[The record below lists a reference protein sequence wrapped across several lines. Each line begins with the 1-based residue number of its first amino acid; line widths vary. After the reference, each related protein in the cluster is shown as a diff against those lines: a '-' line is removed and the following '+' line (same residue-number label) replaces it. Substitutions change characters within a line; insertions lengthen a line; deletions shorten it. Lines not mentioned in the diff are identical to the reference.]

1 MAADKEKV
9 LDSAQ
14 KYADKNQFEKAIK
27 EIQKISDSCGN
38 DCRVLLRLA
47 TYYEKAQH
55 YPESIDTLKRV
66 ASIYRTQG
74 AYQKALA
81 VLKQAQKQDPG
92 NIDLTLE
99 AAELYGSL
107 SLPHEAIAQLSACL
121 SQCEG
126 QPESEL
132 YGRVLQM
139 MVRLDSENVQTR
151 MKYAQYLINIQ
162 HDQEGAV
169 RQYSLALAQLYSKEK
184 FVDYVQTA
192 REYLKLASE
201 DADVIKRLAEI
212 YMKMNRFNDAVV
224 IMSDL
229 HADKRTQEIHEMLV
243 KCFQQLRRPRDA
255 VYELKLLARQLEA
268 SNARQD
274 VIEDVWMRAHK
285 IDPRDPEVLKAL
297 EGDLPEI
304 SSTALNVVSDS
315 ILQPVGVLEQAAQPP
330 SVPRPAAPS
339 QQNRAVQLS
348 NEFSR
353 ALECYRSGD
362 FQNAAL
368 ICQRIIQEDEHHLPS
383 LRLLGELYE
392 GVQDWY
398 SLAQVERKIAKA
410 VYQSD
415 LEDAIRHVLR
425 AEQCTPRAWEN
436 YNLLCVFGVDPSRY
450 GLVAPDGSTGMAQGQ
465 AGYAS
470 QPPAQPVQSYPQ
482 QPASQPVQ
490 SYPQNVASVP
500 QVPASAAPV
509 AQVRRIPSVNIPAA
523 QVPMPP
529 VAPVRRTPSV
539 NIPAAQVPTPPVAP
553 VRRIPSVNI
562 PAAQVPTVPPVPR
575 PAPPV
580 PPTASAPRPS
590 APPIPPRPS
599 VPPVPSAPPIP
610 KANPVS
616 ASVPPSVPPVRPVS
630 TGMPPRPGQAN
641 ANIGNAIR
649 PNVAGRATSASRIPP
664 ATYTGRS
671 MASVPAVPQSPAS
684 ATGVA
689 SKAVIPQL
697 GTQSVPT
704 IGDASRPVITRRRPT
719 AEIPAPMANIP
730 SEVISDLRKLEQSAE
745 TTESSQ
751 AQSVT
756 TAASFMANATMGN
769 ATAPSDPNE
778 ESGDFFDENSNEKT
792 IAMTLD
798 NVFAGL
804 FNEPSIDTNVKALTE
819 IPPAAM
825 ERVQGVLQE
834 VDFYA
839 SINLRADAS
848 RLLNS
853 LVSEFGDV
861 GVIHDKKVQYG
872 L

>member
-1 MAADKEKV
+1 MAVDKEKV

-55 YPESIDTLKRV
+55 YPESIDTLKHV
-66 ASIYRTQG
+66 ATIYRTQG

-81 VLKQAQKQDPG
+81 VLKQAQKLDPG
-92 NIDLTLE
+92 NIELTLE

-107 SLPHEAIAQLSACL
+107 SLPHEAISQLSACL

-151 MKYAQYLINIQ
+151 MKYAQYLINVQ

-229 HADKRTQEIHEMLV
+229 HADKRTQEIHELLV

-315 ILQPVGVLEQAAQPP
+315 ILQPVGVLEQAAQPTPSQPP

-410 VYQSD
+410 VYQVD

-450 GLVAPDGSTGMAQGQ
+450 GLVAPDGSTGMVQGQ

-470 QPPAQPVQSYPQ
+470 QPPAQAAQSYPQQRVSQAVQSYPQ
-482 QPASQPVQ
+482 SSAPAPQIPV
-490 SYPQNVASVP
+490 
-500 QVPASAAPV
+500 SAA
-509 AQVRRIPSVNIPAA
+509 
-523 QVPMPP
+523 
-529 VAPVRRTPSV
+529 
-539 NIPAAQVPTPPVAP
+539 PVAP

-562 PAAQVPTVPPVPR
+562 PAAQVPTAPPVPR
-575 PAPPV
+575 SAPPV
-580 PPTASAPRPS
+580 PPSANMSRPS

-610 KANPVS
+610 KTNPVNVS
-616 ASVPPSVPPVRPVS
+616 APPAVPPVRSAS
-630 TGMPPRPGQAN
+630 TGLPPHPVQAN
-641 ANIGNAIR
+641 ASVGSAIR
-649 PNVAGRATSASRIPP
+649 PNVAGRSTSASRIPP

-671 MASVPAVPQSPAS
+671 MGSVPAVPQSPAS
-684 ATGVA
+684 ATGVT

-719 AEIPAPMANIP
+719 AEIPAPVANIP

-745 TTESSQ
+745 TVESTQS
-751 AQSVT
+751 QSVT
-756 TAASFMANATMGN
+756 TAASYMANATMGN

-778 ESGDFFDENSNEKT
+778 ESSGFFDENSNEKT
-792 IAMTLD
+792 IAMALD
-798 NVFAGL
+798 DVFAGL
-804 FNEPSIDTNVKALTE
+804 FNEPSVDTNVKSLTE

-853 LVSEFGDV
+853 LISEFGDV
-861 GVIHDKKVQYG
+861 GIIHDKKVQYG

>member
-55 YPESIDTLKRV
+55 YPESIDTLKHV
-66 ASIYRTQG
+66 ATIYRTQG

-81 VLKQAQKQDPG
+81 VLKQAQKLDPG
-92 NIDLTLE
+92 NIELTLE

-107 SLPHEAIAQLSACL
+107 SLPYEAISQLSACL

-151 MKYAQYLINIQ
+151 MKYAQYLINVQ

-229 HADKRTQEIHEMLV
+229 HADKRTQEIHELLV

-304 SSTALNVVSDS
+304 SSAALNVVSDS
-315 ILQPVGVLEQAAQPP
+315 ILQPVGVLEQAAQPTPSQPP

-410 VYQSD
+410 VYQVD

-450 GLVAPDGSTGMAQGQ
+450 GLVAPDGSTGMVQGQ

-470 QPPAQPVQSYPQ
+470 QPPAQAAQSYPQQRVSQAVQSYPQ
-482 QPASQPVQ
+482 SSAPAPQIPV
-490 SYPQNVASVP
+490 
-500 QVPASAAPV
+500 SAAPV
-509 AQVRRIPSVNIPAA
+509 APVRRIPSVNIPAA
-523 QVPMPP
+523 QVPT
-529 VAPVRRTPSV
+529 APS
-539 NIPAAQVPTPPVAP
+539 PVAP

-575 PAPPV
+575 SAPPV
-580 PPTASAPRPS
+580 PPSANMPRPS

-610 KANPVS
+610 KTSPVNVS
-616 ASVPPSVPPVRPVS
+616 APPAVPPVRSAS
-630 TGMPPRPGQAN
+630 TGLPPHPVQAN
-641 ANIGNAIR
+641 ASVGSAIR
-649 PNVAGRATSASRIPP
+649 PNVAGRSTSASRIPP

-684 ATGVA
+684 ATGVT

-719 AEIPAPMANIP
+719 AEIPAPVANIP

-745 TTESSQ
+745 TVESTQS
-751 AQSVT
+751 QSVT
-756 TAASFMANATMGN
+756 TAASYMANATMGN

-778 ESGDFFDENSNEKT
+778 ESGGFFDENSNEKT
-792 IAMTLD
+792 IAMALD
-798 NVFAGL
+798 DVFAGL
-804 FNEPSIDTNVKALTE
+804 FNEPSVDTNVKSLTE

-853 LVSEFGDV
+853 LISEFGDV
-861 GVIHDKKVQYG
+861 GIIHDKKVQYG

>member
-1 MAADKEKV
+1 MAVDKEKV

-55 YPESIDTLKRV
+55 YPESIDTLKHV
-66 ASIYRTQG
+66 ATIYRTQG

-81 VLKQAQKQDPG
+81 VLKQAQKLDPG
-92 NIDLTLE
+92 NIELTLE

-107 SLPHEAIAQLSACL
+107 SLPHEAISQLSACL

-151 MKYAQYLINIQ
+151 MKYAQYLINVQ

-229 HADKRTQEIHEMLV
+229 HADKRTQEIHELLV

-315 ILQPVGVLEQAAQPP
+315 ILQPVGVLEQAAQPTPSQPP

-410 VYQSD
+410 VYQVD

-450 GLVAPDGSTGMAQGQ
+450 GLVAPDGSTGMVQGQ

-470 QPPAQPVQSYPQ
+470 QPPAQAAQSYPQQRVSQAVQSYPQ
-482 QPASQPVQ
+482 SSAPAPQIPV
-490 SYPQNVASVP
+490 
-500 QVPASAAPV
+500 SAA
-509 AQVRRIPSVNIPAA
+509 
-523 QVPMPP
+523 
-529 VAPVRRTPSV
+529 
-539 NIPAAQVPTPPVAP
+539 PVAP

-562 PAAQVPTVPPVPR
+562 PAAQVPTAPPVPR
-575 PAPPV
+575 STPPV
-580 PPTASAPRPS
+580 PPSANMSRPS

-610 KANPVS
+610 KTNPVNVS
-616 ASVPPSVPPVRPVS
+616 APPAVPPVRSAS
-630 TGMPPRPGQAN
+630 TGLPPHPVQAN
-641 ANIGNAIR
+641 ASVGSAIR
-649 PNVAGRATSASRIPP
+649 PNVAGRSTSASRIPP

-671 MASVPAVPQSPAS
+671 MGSVPAVPQAPAS
-684 ATGVA
+684 ATGVT

-719 AEIPAPMANIP
+719 AEIPAPVANIP

-745 TTESSQ
+745 TVESTQS
-751 AQSVT
+751 QSVT
-756 TAASFMANATMGN
+756 TAASYMANATMGN

-778 ESGDFFDENSNEKT
+778 ESSGFFDENSNEKT
-792 IAMTLD
+792 IAMALD
-798 NVFAGL
+798 DVFAGL
-804 FNEPSIDTNVKALTE
+804 FNEPSVDTNVKSLTE

-853 LVSEFGDV
+853 LISEFGDV
-861 GVIHDKKVQYG
+861 GIIHDKKVQYG